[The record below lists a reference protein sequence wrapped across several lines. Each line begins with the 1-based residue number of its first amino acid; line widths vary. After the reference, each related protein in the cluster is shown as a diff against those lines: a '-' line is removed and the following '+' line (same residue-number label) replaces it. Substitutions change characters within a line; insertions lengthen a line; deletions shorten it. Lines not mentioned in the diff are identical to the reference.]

1 MAFLGLFVALAICLV
16 VSTHG
21 SFGRKNV
28 VDGPSNGICDS
39 SVTTHGYQCQELEVT
54 TKDGYI
60 LTLQRIPEG
69 RTSKVSGNEAKE
81 PVILQHG
88 VMVEFWNWTW
98 DDLVTYDLPAVFD
111 YVSNQTGQKI
121 NFVGQSLGTLIALAA
136 FSEGKLVNQ
145 LKSAVLLS
153 PIAYLNN
160 LNAVLLN
167 IAARRYVDKKLLAFG
182 KAEFDP
188 KGAIC
193 TTILRIIC
201 AFPGIDCSNL
211 LTRLTGPNCC
221 VEPGTVSQYLV
232 NEPQSTST
240 MNLAHLAQ
248 TIRTGTL
255 AKYDYGTPQ
264 DNQAHYGQDTPPLY
278 NLTNIPNNIPL
289 FISYGGQDA
298 LADVTDVKNLLDN
311 YLNSHDKDKLI
322 VQFIPEYAHYD
333 FIMGNNANDR
343 VYKDVTAFLKRTF

>member
-1 MAFLGLFVALAICLV
+1 M
-16 VSTHG
+16 
-21 SFGRKNV
+21 
-28 VDGPSNGICDS
+28 
-39 SVTTHGYQCQELEVT
+39 Q
-54 TKDGYI
+54 DGYTWLLNSPEQNLPLI
-60 LTLQRIPEG
+60 LADNG
-69 RTSKVSGNEAKE
+69 FD
-81 PVILQHG
+81 
-88 VMVEFWNWTW
+88 EFWNWTW

-121 NFVGQSLGTLIALAA
+121 NFVGQSLGTLIALVS

-160 LNAVLLN
+160 LNARLLD

-211 LTRLTGPNCC
+211 FTALTGPNCC
-221 VEPGTVSQYLV
+221 VDPGTVNQYLV

-264 DNQAHYGQDTPPLY
+264 DNQAHYGQDTPPIY
-278 NLTNIPNNIPL
+278 NLSSIPNNIPL